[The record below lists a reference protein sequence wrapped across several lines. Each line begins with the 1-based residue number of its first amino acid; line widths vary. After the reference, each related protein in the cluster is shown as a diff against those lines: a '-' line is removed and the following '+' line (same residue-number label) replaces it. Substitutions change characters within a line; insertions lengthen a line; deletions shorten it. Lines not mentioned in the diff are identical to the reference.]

1 MHILRYLFFAAI
13 LLGFV
18 ACKKGDP
25 TPATPALI
33 TDGSLLGLWDEKE
46 SRGRYYNSSGQL
58 LRDEV
63 NVVEKPNYRYEVIF
77 DASTIRYRSYAG
89 STMTS
94 DSAYTYTRKGLM
106 LSIGDQPVQETKIL
120 ELSNQRLTL
129 EYRSNRPSGFYY
141 IVEDRYT
148 R

>member
-1 MHILRYLFFAAI
+1 MYTFRYFFFAVG

-25 TPATPALI
+25 TPDNPTLVTNGP
-33 TDGSLLGLWDEKE
+33 LLGLWDQKE
-46 SRGRYYNSSGQL
+46 QRARYYNGSGQL

-63 NVVEKPNYRYEVIF
+63 NEVGKPVYRYEAIF
-77 DASTIRYRSYAG
+77 DARTIRYRSYAG
-89 STMTS
+89 STITS
-94 DSAYTYTRKGLM
+94 DSAYIYTRKAQM
-106 LSIGDQPVQETKIL
+106 LSIGDQPIQETKIL
-120 ELSNQRLTL
+120 ELTDQRLTL
-129 EYRSNRPSGFYY
+129 EYRSNRPTGFYY